1 MAENFTPAADIEK
14 IYDDSLSVD
23 LNYDKVITLIN
34 STVTSAAKS
43 SSKVA
48 TVQFKSFAAKY
59 QQIVWPTLLSKD
71 ATDYD
76 FNPYTHAD
84 AATAYTYNHRST
96 AEIGSAANLGACDE
110 NAPFT
115 QNVLVPLAAAGYSWL
130 FIFAQNEEYP
140 CGLII
145 SCDATYTFS
154 DELADAAL
162 AYNEIVTTNQ
172 VIPTNFVI
180 STSDGFDSV
189 EASYFYRH
197 INKLYSVLNS
207 VAETKSAQGLTNAI
221 VPWSSFSGTDLD
233 IATFLYGSDYDVTA
247 NTEPLSTI
255 DWTNAITDATYNSD
269 YCVDFA
275 VYRDTALQILFT
287 DSWQSTM
294 AATAVPATLLQL
306 TTAISDYHFRP
317 MWTSKNKIG
326 GIYFS
331 WVPQKHYLIDDA
343 FKADALALINSN
355 TYDSAYIVDIPDKPT
370 YDTTKAKVN
379 GQYLVSLLS
388 QISAGLSTAMNNS
401 EQTTIILW
409 SAIDAPNAGA
419 VRDFWNNAQAWSATI
434 FKKDETEPLT
444 GAESQSMGVATC
456 NLLNAIVVR
465 TDTTAY
471 DNSWGADYLITILH
485 YKDQDS
491 CGFIIGY
498 NSEKAYNT
506 MKTTFEE
513 YSAKSG
519 T

>member
-1 MAENFTPAADIEK
+1 MAETFTPAADIEK

-34 STVTSAAKS
+34 SAVTSAAKT
-43 SSKVA
+43 SSKRTNVL
-48 TVQFKSFAAKY
+48 FKSFSAKY
-59 QQIVWPTLLSKD
+59 QQVVWPTLLSK
-71 ATDYD
+71 AEEDYD

-84 AATAYTYNHRST
+84 ANTAYTHNNRSV
-96 AEIGSAANLGACDE
+96 AEIGSGTNLGACDE

-115 QNVLVPLAAAGYSWL
+115 QNILVPLAAAGYSWL

-140 CGLII
+140 CGLVI
-145 SCDATYTFS
+145 SCDAAYTFA

-180 STSDGFDSV
+180 STGDGFDSV

-197 INKLYSVLNS
+197 ISKLYSVLNS
-207 VAETKSAQGLTNAI
+207 VAETNSARGLTHAAI
-221 VPWSSFSGTDLD
+221 SWSSFSGTDLD
-233 IATFLYGSDYDVTA
+233 VAAFLYGTECDITA

-255 DWTNAITDATYNSD
+255 DWISATTDATYNSD

-317 MWTSKNKIG
+317 MWTDKNKIS

-343 FKADALALINSN
+343 FKADVATLINSN
-355 TYDSAYIVDIPDKPT
+355 TYDSAYIVDVPDKPT

-379 GQYLVSLLS
+379 GQYLISLLS

-401 EQTTIILW
+401 EQTTTILW

-419 VRDFWNNAQAWSATI
+419 VRDFWDNAQTWSATI

-444 GAESQSMGVATC
+444 GAESQSMSAATC
-456 NLLNAIVVR
+456 DLLNAIVVR
-465 TDTTAY
+465 ADTTAY
-471 DNSWGADYLITILH
+471 DSTWNADYLITVLH

-491 CGFIIGY
+491 CGLIIGY

-513 YSAKSG
+513 YAAKSG